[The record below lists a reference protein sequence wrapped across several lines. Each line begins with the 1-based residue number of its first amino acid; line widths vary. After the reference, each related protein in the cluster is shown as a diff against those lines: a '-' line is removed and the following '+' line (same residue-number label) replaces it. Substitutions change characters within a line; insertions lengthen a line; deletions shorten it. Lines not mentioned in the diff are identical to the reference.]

1 MAYLTCPWCMT
12 PQLTSDDADHYQCYT
27 CYAEIRFFTCPSCG
41 VKQTVNQKWAA
52 FTCSGCESKIDLP
65 RRWSY
70 ATSTKA
76 REVQAAAYPWPR
88 F

>member
-1 MAYLTCPWCMT
+1 MT
-12 PQLTSDDADHYQCYT
+12 PQLMSDEADHYQCYT
-27 CYAEIRFFTCPSCG
+27 CYAEIRFSTCPTCG
-41 VKQTVNQKWAA
+41 LKQTVNVKWTA
-52 FTCSGCESKIDLP
+52 FTCSQCESKVDLP

-76 REVQAAAYPWPR
+76 REVQGAAHPWPR

>member
-1 MAYLTCPWCMT
+1 MT
-12 PQLTSDDADHYQCYT
+12 PQLTSDDVDHYQCYT
-27 CYAEIRFFTCPSCG
+27 CYAEIRFSTCPNCG
-41 VKQTVNQKWAA
+41 VKQTVNVKWTA
-52 FTCSGCESKIDLP
+52 FTCSGCESKVDLP

-76 REVQAAAYPWPR
+76 RDVRAAAHPWPR